1 GYLLAAV
8 MSIGFI
14 FVPPRL
20 PELIG
25 LFGLAGLYVA
35 IQDTLEKSVAAELLP
50 KEVRATGY
58 GVLATVNGIGDFF
71 SSIVVGFLWTAVS
84 PAAGVIYAAALT
96 GMGGLLLMAS
106 PDKTPAT
113 SS

>member
-1 GYLLAAV
+1 
-8 MSIGFI
+8 
-14 FVPPRL
+14 L

-84 PAAGVIYAAALT
+84 PAAGFVYATALT
-96 GMGGLLLMAS
+96 AAGGLLLLFSSRSS
-106 PDKTPAT
+106 PHHRPA
-113 SS
+113 